1 MKTIKYL
8 MMGALMTGFSAQ
20 ANAQDGTVADVAAVK
35 QMISNKPA
43 DFDKQLK
50 NYYKKNKKNTANLM
64 AFAKAFY
71 AAKDTANARDFAN
84 YALVASK
91 NKSAEAFIMLGDIQA
106 LADNGGEAAAY
117 YTQARYADP
126 KNPEAYFKYA
136 NVYRKISPSEA
147 INVLEE
153 LRVQRPD
160 VAVDAIAGR
169 IYYLANDFE
178 KALEYY
184 NKADMT
190 KMEDSDLSD
199 YAMSAFFKQ
208 ENQKS
213 LEIALYGLTRKPRSA
228 AFNRLAFFNSTDLK
242 QFDQALKYAD
252 ALFNQSDSAKFSYF
266 DYTYY
271 GNAYNGAKQ
280 SDKAIEM
287 YQLALSQPDMDNKAK
302 RAGVIEQITQAYLD
316 KDDYD
321 NAIKYHKEYMAN
333 LEKPT
338 ANDLAKLGQL
348 HTQKA
353 SGMEGDAQKEELQN
367 ADKVYQEL
375 EAKYENAVEYTT
387 FMRARV
393 NSYQDP
399 DQKLG
404 LAMPF
409 YQKLEELIAP
419 KETKDK
425 ADNARLIE
433 AYRYMLSYYFVVKED
448 KAKSTE
454 YANKLLTIDPE
465 NEIAKQV
472 LGVK

>member
-1 MKTIKYL
+1 
-8 MMGALMTGFSAQ
+8 MMGALMIGFSAQ
-20 ANAQDGTVADVAAVK
+20 ANAQDGTEADVAAVK
-35 QMISNKPA
+35 QMISSKPA

-50 NYYKKNKKNTANLM
+50 NYYKKNKKNTANLL

-71 AAKDTANARDFAN
+71 AAKDTANAHDFAS

-91 NKSAEAFIMLGDIQA
+91 NKSAEAFILLGDLQA
-106 LADNGGEAAAY
+106 LADNGGEAAAF

-147 INVLEE
+147 INVLEQ
-153 LRVQRPD
+153 LRIQRPD

-184 NKADMT
+184 DKADMT

-213 LEIALYGLTRKPRSA
+213 LDIALYGLTRKPRSA

-242 QFDQALKYAD
+242 QYDQALKYAD
-252 ALFNQSDSAKFSYF
+252 ALFHQSDSAKFSYF

-321 NAIKYHKEYMAN
+321 NAIKYHKEYLAN
-333 LEKPT
+333 IEKPT

-353 SGMEGDAQKEELQN
+353 SGMEGAAQKEELQN
-367 ADKVYQEL
+367 ADKVYQDL
-375 EAKYENAVEYTT
+375 ENRYENAVEYTT

-404 LAMPF
+404 LALPF

-425 ADNARLIE
+425 ADNARLTE

-454 YANKLLTIDPE
+454 YANKLLAIDPE